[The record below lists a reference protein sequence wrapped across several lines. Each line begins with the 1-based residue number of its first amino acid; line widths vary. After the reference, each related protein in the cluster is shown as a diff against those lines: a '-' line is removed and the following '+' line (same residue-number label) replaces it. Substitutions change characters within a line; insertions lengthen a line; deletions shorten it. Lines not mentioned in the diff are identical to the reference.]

1 MSIAAGIIHRVPP
14 LYGPPTDPA
23 EVAVVAGVAAWV
35 FSLITGVLCAAL
47 GVWLQRRSRYF
58 EDRYDLGGSW
68 LVVLG
73 ACILLTTPALGMLG
87 SAVWGHY
94 PTIDKAGSLHF
105 YGLGAHFGAFDTSEP
120 ATRLIGVSMG
130 HLWFTQLVQW
140 ASLNQLP
147 AYVAMNLQGMFN
159 LAFAAWVTSRICR
172 EFGAGVWA
180 SLLAGLPVGLGLHQL
195 RDLNWYTIEK
205 SGTGW
210 LFLFVW
216 MIVLAD
222 RRAMGFSVAAPIAYV
237 WAFFYNSY
245 WGVVG
250 AVFAG
255 LALPLLSRPG
265 RFAVGFSALAGLP
278 LVLLQLPALN
288 NEQLPAPEAFA
299 ERAALDVLS
308 LTQWNR
314 LELWAALDV
323 IAFAAAAAYFWR
335 AVQARNRRAL
345 AAVALLVGPLLLA
358 FGPATPVWTVFSALP
373 GMWRF
378 SKPETFFHLVVLGS
392 AVLAA
397 LTYAKLRFRTL
408 VSVAALQ
415 IVWWLL
421 LVRAHPVYPGFSAP
435 S

>member
-1 MSIAAGIIHRVPP
+1 MPP

-23 EVAVVAGVAAWV
+23 EVAVVAGVGAWV
-35 FSLITGVLCAAL
+35 VSACVGASIAAV

-68 LVVLG
+68 FVVLG
-73 ACILLTTPALGMLG
+73 LCLLLTMPAFGMLG
-87 SAVWGHY
+87 SHVWGHY

-105 YGLGAHFGAFDTSEP
+105 YGLGAHFSAFDTSAP

-130 HLWFTQLVQW
+130 HLWFVQLVQW
-140 ASLNQLP
+140 ACLGQLP
-147 AYVAMNLQGMFN
+147 AYVAMNLQGLFN
-159 LAFAAWVTSRICR
+159 LAFAAWITGRICR
-172 EFGAGVWA
+172 EFGAGTWA
-180 SLLAGLPVGLGLHQL
+180 SLLAGVPVGLGLHQL

-222 RRAMGFSVAAPIAYV
+222 RRAMGWVVAAAVAYG

-250 AVFAG
+250 AVGAG

-265 RFAVGFSALAGLP
+265 RFAVGLSALAGLP

-288 NEQLPAPEAFA
+288 NDQLPAPQAFA

-308 LTQWNR
+308 LTEWNR
-314 LELWAALDV
+314 LELWASLDLV
-323 IAFAAAAAYFWR
+323 AFTAAVAYFWSTAR
-335 AVQARNRRAL
+335 SRNRRAL
-345 AAVALLVGPLLLA
+345 AAAALLVGPLLLA
-358 FGPATPVWTVFSALP
+358 FGPATPAWTLFSALP

-378 SKPETFFHLVVLGS
+378 SKPETFFHLVVLGI

-397 LTYAKLRFRTL
+397 LAYTKLRVGRL
-408 VSVAALQ
+408 VFVAVLQ
-415 IVWWLL
+415 LAWWLL
-421 LVRAHPVYPGFSAP
+421 LVRTHPVYPGFSQP
-435 S
+435 

>member
-1 MSIAAGIIHRVPP
+1 MSIGAGIIHRVPP

-23 EVAVVAGVAAWV
+23 EVAVVASLGAWAISAGAGAA
-35 FSLITGVLCAAL
+35 LAAL
-47 GVWLQRRSRYF
+47 GFWLQRRSRYF

-73 ACILLTTPALGMLG
+73 MCILLTMPALGMLG

-105 YGLGAHFGAFDTSEP
+105 YGLGAHFSALDTSAP

-130 HLWFTQLVQW
+130 HLWLTQGIQW
-140 ASLNQLP
+140 ASLGQLP
-147 AYVAMNLQGMFN
+147 AFVAMNVQGLLN
-159 LAFAAWVTSRICR
+159 LALAAWVTSRICR
-172 EFGAGVWA
+172 EFGAGVFP
-180 SLLAGLPVGLGLHQL
+180 SLLAALPVGLGLHQL

-210 LFLFVW
+210 LFLFAWWV
-216 MIVLAD
+216 ILAD
-222 RRAMGFSVAAPIAYV
+222 RRAMGWMVAAPLAYA

-250 AVFAG
+250 AVGAG

-265 RFAVGFSALAGLP
+265 RVAVGLSALAGLP

-288 NEQLPAPEAFA
+288 NEQLPAPDAFA

-308 LTQWNR
+308 LTEWNR
-314 LELWAALDV
+314 LELWASLDV
-323 IAFAAAAAYFWR
+323 IAFAAAAVYFWR
-335 AVQARNRRAL
+335 AVQSRNRQAL
-345 AAVALLVGPLLLA
+345 AAVALLVVPLLLA
-358 FGPATPVWTVFSALP
+358 LGPATPAWKLFSALP

-378 SKPETFFHLVVLGS
+378 SKPETFFHLVVLGI
-392 AVLAA
+392 AVVAA
-397 LTYAKLRFRTL
+397 LAYSKLSVRSL
-408 VSVAALQ
+408 ILVAALQ
-415 IVWWLL
+415 LSWWSL
-421 LVRAHPVYPGFSAP
+421 LVRTHPVYPGFSQP
-435 S
+435 